1 MIKKVCPGERI
12 AHMKTIV
19 IGLGNPILG
28 DDGVGWVVAEEV
40 MKQLPPDLD
49 VDVDRLSLGG
59 ISLMERL
66 IGYDRAILIDALVSE
81 CKPGSVIVSRLEELS
96 DSSTFHLTSTH
107 DMTLQNAMKL
117 GRQMGAKLPKDLTVI
132 GISAKHIYDF
142 REELSLPVH
151 EAVPKA
157 AQLVLEMLVQNITIL

>member
-1 MIKKVCPGERI
+1 
-12 AHMKTIV
+12 MKTIV

-40 MKQLPPDLD
+40 MNHLPPDLD
-49 VDVDRLSLGG
+49 VDMDRLSLGG
-59 ISLMERL
+59 LSLMERL

-81 CKPGSVIVSRLEELS
+81 SEPGSVIVSRLEELP
-96 DSSTFHLTSTH
+96 DTSSFHLTSIH
-107 DMTLQNAMKL
+107 DMSLQNAIKL
-117 GRQMGAKLPKDLTVI
+117 GRQMGAKLPQDLTVI

-142 REELSLPVH
+142 REELSLPMQ

-157 AQLVLEMLVQNITIL
+157 AQVVREMLMQNITIL

>member
-1 MIKKVCPGERI
+1 M
-12 AHMKTIV
+12 ASMKTIV

-28 DDGVGWVVAEEV
+28 DDGAGWVVAEEV

-66 IGYDRAILIDALVSE
+66 IGYDRAILIDALVSDCE
-81 CKPGSVIVSRLEELS
+81 PGSVIVCRLEELPDHTS
-96 DSSTFHLTSTH
+96 FHLTSTH
-107 DMTLQNAMKL
+107 DMSLQNAMQL
-117 GRQMGAKLPKDLTVI
+117 GRQMGAKLPSELMVI
-132 GISAKHIYDF
+132 GISARHIYDF
-142 REELSLPVH
+142 REELSMPVQ

-157 AQLVLEMLVQNITIL
+157 AQLVREMLMQNITIL

>member
-1 MIKKVCPGERI
+1 MR
-12 AHMKTIV
+12 TIV

-28 DDGVGWVVAEEV
+28 DDGVGWVVAKEV
-40 MKQLPPDLD
+40 MNHLSPDLD
-49 VDVDRLSLGG
+49 VAVDRLSLGG

-81 CKPGSVIVSRLEELS
+81 HEPGSVIVSRLEELPDNS
-96 DSSTFHLTSTH
+96 AFHLTSTH
-107 DMTLQNAMKL
+107 DMSLQNAIKL
-117 GRQMGAKLPKDLTVI
+117 GRQMGAKLPQDVTVV

-142 REELSLPVH
+142 GEELSLPVQ

-157 AQLVLEMLVQNITIL
+157 ANLVWEMLVQNITIL

>member
-1 MIKKVCPGERI
+1 
-12 AHMKTIV
+12 MKTIV

-28 DDGVGWVVAEEV
+28 DDGVGWVVAQEV
-40 MKQLPPDLD
+40 MNQLPPDLD

-59 ISLMERL
+59 LSLMERL

-81 CKPGSVIVSRLEELS
+81 CEPGSVIVSRLEELP
-96 DSSTFHLTSTH
+96 DYSTFHLTSPH
-107 DMTLQNAMKL
+107 DMSLQNAMKL
-117 GRQMGAKLPKDLTVI
+117 GRQMGASLPQDLTVI

-142 REELSLPVH
+142 KEELSPLVQ

-157 AQLVLEMLVQNITIL
+157 VHRVLERLMQNITIH